1 MPCSICLSLSDLFH
15 AAQYSVGPSTFLQ
28 MSKFLPFYGW
38 IIFHSGCV
46 YIRLVCTWWA
56 LGLLSC
62 LGYCKWCKP
71 ESFLSLEQLS
81 SARGR
86 RSCWIISVPNIL
98 HMCVSCCNWIILHKL
113 LIFSNDFTL
122 SHCQNLYMPMFSFW
136 NSERICSVNSAL
148 CVWTSKTNVILSEIS
163 VPYVVEVNGE
173 SRPTHI
179 SMWRAFPHAFSFSSF
194 HICWGTFF
202 WGLALNLS
210 WCFYLLFNVIQD
222 ESYLSSGCHNKYY
235 RLGGLNNRNL
245 FLTVLK
251 VGRSK
256 IEVPV
261 EFWCRLSPW
270 LANILAF
277 HVFCLPS
284 TLDLW

>member
-28 MSKFLPFYGW
+28 MSKVLPFYGW

-136 NSERICSVNSAL
+136 KFWKDLFCEFSTVCMNIQNQCHFVWDFCSICGR
-148 CVWTSKTNVILSEIS
+148 
-163 VPYVVEVNGE
+163 GE
-173 SRPTHI
+173 WRVQTYSYQHVKSIPTCLLLLL
-179 SMWRAFPHAFSFSSF
+179 FS
-194 HICWGTFF
+194 
-202 WGLALNLS
+202 
-210 WCFYLLFNVIQD
+210 YLLG
-222 ESYLSSGCHNKYY
+222 Y
-235 RLGGLNNRNL
+235 
-245 FLTVLK
+245 FLL
-251 VGRSK
+251 RS
-256 IEVPV
+256 
-261 EFWCRLSPW
+261 CS
-270 LANILAF
+270 
-277 HVFCLPS
+277 
-284 TLDLW
+284 